1 MVKASPDLMAMLN
14 AAHQLHLGSWAIAAG
29 AIRNLV
35 WDELHGFAVR
45 TPLQD
50 IDLVFYDQRLN
61 REEESVL
68 IHVTQQKLQQD
79 YPVAN
84 WDLVNQASVHLW
96 LQQFNEAK
104 VQAFASLE
112 EGIASWPET
121 ATCVG
126 VYLDAQQQIQVLAPH
141 GLEDLF
147 SLRVRH
153 NTTRVSKATYLA
165 RLQAKN
171 FLARWPRLQILL

>member
-1 MVKASPDLMAMLN
+1 MLN
-14 AAHQLHLGSWAIAAG
+14 AVHQLRLSSWIIAAG

-45 TPLQD
+45 APLQD
-50 IDLVFYDQRLN
+50 IDLVFYAERLN
-61 REEESVL
+61 REEESVR

-79 YPVAN
+79 FSAAN
-84 WDLVNQASVHLW
+84 WGLVNQASVHLW
-96 LQQFNEAK
+96 LQQFNESK
-104 VQAFASLE
+104 VQAFANLE
-112 EGIASWPET
+112 DGIASWPKI

-126 VYLDAQQQIQVLAPH
+126 VYLDEHRHQMLTAH

-147 SLRVRH
+147 ALRVRD
-153 NTTRVSKATYLA
+153 NTTMLSKATYLA

-171 FLARWPRLQILL
+171 FLARWLRLQILL

>member
-1 MVKASPDLMAMLN
+1 MVKATPELMAMLN
-14 AAHQLHLGSWAIAAG
+14 AAHQLRLPSWAIAAG

-45 TPLQD
+45 TPLHD
-50 IDLVFYDQRLN
+50 VDLVFYDDSLD
-61 REEESVL
+61 REEESAV
-68 IHVTQQKLQQD
+68 IHAAQQD
-79 YPVAN
+79 LQHHFPALE

-96 LQQFNEAK
+96 LQQLNESK

-126 VYLDAQQQIQVLAPH
+126 VYLDAQRQIQVLAPH

-165 RLQAKN
+165 RLQAKS
-171 FLARWPRLQILL
+171 FLTRWPRLQILF